1 MLLLTIHPLTNDVLI
16 LPMNP
21 MVTIGEAGFTLTW
34 SPVHDGSEYL
44 VFLERCDRQHL
55 ATGGVDC
62 ERILSE
68 KVTVATPGPTVN
80 VAAVADS
87 IQLVSE
93 KVLDLCQFYYN
104 VRIDALGAGARMVF
118 RETAVLAK
126 YAFQHSPENTLCFK
140 VIVLRSPTIN
150 LEYNNFVTQG
160 MRMRLQEPPRMR
172 RESGGDSDR
181 RAFLC
186 LRLPSDGHLG
196 HRLLPPPPAS
206 ANDSRARP
214 TAAHRPRPLEGVHP
228 TLPEGKVRAPVGQ
241 EGVRG
246 QGGGAAS
253 LGRG

>member
-1 MLLLTIHPLTNDVLI
+1 MLLLTIHPLTNDVLVV
-16 LPMNP
+16 PMNP

-160 MRMRLQEPPRMR
+160 MY
-172 RESGGDSDR
+172 
-181 RAFLC
+181 AY
-186 LRLPSDGHLG
+186 
-196 HRLLPPPPAS
+196 AI
-206 ANDSRARP
+206 A
-214 TAAHRPRPLEGVHP
+214 
-228 TLPEGKVRAPVGQ
+228 
-241 EGVRG
+241 
-246 QGGGAAS
+246 GAATNAK
-253 LGRG
+253 RIWRRF